1 MTSFPSAGRRL
12 TVTVRTGL
20 SVLLAMVLL
29 IGAGTAQQTAYAD
42 DVPVTEITLSTPATP
57 EPDG

>member
-1 MTSFPSAGRRL
+1 MTPFPSAGRRL

-42 DVPVTEITLSTPATP
+42 DVPVT
-57 EPDG
+57 